1 MTGSGSVQHFLHG
14 TTFLQVSPKTNLGSL
29 FTSTGTLKIVI
40 TWSLDCHNS
49 MAPRPGRSYIR
60 PEEAVVHIKVRIEKV
75 KSLPSLPCNL
85 SCTCDTSKLQMPAKQ
100 RANLAV
106 QQRTTHAC
114 RGRGRATYDNLV
126 DLAGRAGLVFGT
138 DSGLSPVAVPLARVK
153 RLYLRHRQAHRHM
166 LSKATS
172 VL

>member
-1 MTGSGSVQHFLHG
+1 
-14 TTFLQVSPKTNLGSL
+14 
-29 FTSTGTLKIVI
+29 
-40 TWSLDCHNS
+40 
-49 MAPRPGRSYIR
+49 MAPRPERSYSR
-60 PEEAVVHIKVRIEKV
+60 PEEAVVHIKVHIEKV
-75 KSLPSLPCNL
+75 KSLPPLPWNL

-106 QQRTTHAC
+106 KQKTTHAC

-153 RLYLRHRQAHRHM
+153 RLYLRHRQSTQAHAEQSNVSIVGKVFQHCTSRPAC
-166 LSKATS
+166 SPASVRQKAVRSRGHSLPGTCIPTQRK
-172 VL
+172 